1 MKLRRLELIEF
12 KRFRDGCVLDDIAP
26 GLNIVVGANEA
37 GKSTIATALRAAFL
51 ERFKTTRVADFAPE
65 GLAQARPTVI
75 VDFDVGDTAYHL
87 SKTFLHRPRCELRVG
102 DRRLEGEQ
110 AEDTLAGLLGF
121 DYPLKGQSKPTHAGV
136 PGLLWI
142 TQGSS
147 QSLAEPAQHAGTHL
161 RDALTRLSGELIATD
176 GDRLFQRVADARSQ
190 VLDARNGRPKG
201 RFREVA
207 DALEQAQQSCATLA
221 GQKATWEGDV
231 DRLAELRKAHAADAA
246 EAPWVAFEQRA
257 AQARAQLA
265 VLAREREAL
274 DAAQTRVEQA
284 RATVALLAEHV
295 ARDQADVQKM
305 HELVTQ
311 RAQAEALAAQAAA
324 REQAARAAVQQAEAA
339 ATAAAARLALAQRQ
353 QDQQERHERLTQ
365 ARQTLQVLTQKS
377 EAAQAQALTA
387 RHLGEQARRLAF
399 SREDVKRLQ
408 ALATRQ
414 MQWQARAQTA
424 ATRVDYTLLPGQVM
438 HVGDHA
444 LTGHGEH
451 LVLSAQEL
459 HIDGVGRLRIV
470 PGGEDLAHVAG
481 ELASVTQAFEA
492 MCARLDVAD
501 VEQAEARA
509 LASERAAQDAE
520 HAAKLLTL
528 LAPQGV
534 DSLVHAVTLA
544 ENDLSALL
552 AAGSQGDIE
561 QARSCDTDDQPGDQ
575 GQADRQG
582 CDPALPGV
590 GATDSVPPEHT
601 LAQARQHH
609 EQAAAE
615 LSAAREALHRAV
627 SGTQTAQAQVKWLS
641 DQHAAHAA
649 QTHEGRDEASR
660 QARLDRLQAE
670 RASVFDLD
678 AHTRQLRAALDAQ
691 HADLIEQDAQR
702 WERSARVARDTH
714 QTRGAAISQLQG
726 KLEQAGTQGVGEAW
740 AAAQADV
747 QRLQRR
753 YDEMDL
759 RARALTLL
767 HERLGAQRDA
777 ATHRLFAPLARRL
790 AHYLNLLFP
799 QATVTLSDDFT
810 PSILQRGATQ
820 DALARLSFGTQE
832 QLGVLTRLAY
842 ADVLQQAGRPTL
854 IVLDD
859 ALVHTDDARREHIKR
874 ALFDAATRHQ
884 ILMLTCH
891 GQAWRDMGVIL
902 RRI

>member
-12 KRFRDGCVLDDIAP
+12 KRFREGCVLEDIAP

-75 VDFDVGDTAYHL
+75 VDFDVGDTPYHL
-87 SKTFLHRPRCELRVG
+87 SKTFLHRPRCELRAG
-102 DRRLEGEQ
+102 ERRLDGEQ
-110 AEDTLAGLLGF
+110 AEDALAALLGF
-121 DYPLKGQSKPTHAGV
+121 DYSLKGQSKPTHAGV

-147 QSLAEPAQHAGTHL
+147 QSLAEPAQYAGHYL
-161 RDALTRLSGELIATD
+161 REALTRLSGELIATD
-176 GDRLFQRVADARSQ
+176 GDRLFERVAEARAQ

-207 DALEQAQQSCATLA
+207 DALEQAQQSCAALA
-221 GQKATWEGDV
+221 EQKAAWEGDV
-231 DRLAELRKAHAADAA
+231 DRLAELRAAHAVDAA
-246 EAPWVAFEQRA
+246 EAPWIAFEQRA
-257 AQARAQLA
+257 AQARARLT

-274 DAAQTRVEQA
+274 DAARARLEQA

-295 ARDQADVQKM
+295 ARDQADVKKM
-305 HELVTQ
+305 HELVAQ
-311 RAQAEALAAQAAA
+311 QAQAEALAAQAAA
-324 REQAARAAVQQAEAA
+324 REQAARTAVQHAEAA
-339 ATAAAARLALAQRQ
+339 AARASAQWDRAQRQ
-353 QDQQERHERLTQ
+353 QEQRERHDRIVQ
-365 ARQTLQVLTQKS
+365 ARQASQALIQKS
-377 EAAQAQALTA
+377 EAAQAQAASA
-387 RHLGEQARRLAF
+387 RELGEQARRLAF

-424 ATRVDYTLLPGQVM
+424 ATRVDYTLLPGQVIRL
-438 HVGDHA
+438 GDSA
-444 LTGHGEH
+444 LAGQGEH
-451 LVLSAQEL
+451 LVLSAQDL
-459 HIDGVGRLRIV
+459 HIDGVGQLRIV
-470 PGGEDLAHVAG
+470 PGGEDLAHVAQ
-481 ELASVTQAFEA
+481 ELASVTQAFQA
-492 MCARLDVAD
+492 LCARLDVTS

-520 HAAKLLTL
+520 HASKLLAL

-534 DSLVHAVTLA
+534 DSLVHAAALA
-544 ENDLSALL
+544 RNDLSALM
-552 AAGSQGDIE
+552 AVQQEQDEAGQEPSRASDDGE
-561 QARSCDTDDQPGDQ
+561 QAGR
-575 GQADRQG
+575 QASLAG
-582 CDPALPGV
+582 GPEVAADPVAAEP
-590 GATDSVPPEHT
+590 T
-601 LAQARQHH
+601 LAQARQSH

-627 SGTQTAQAQVKWLS
+627 SGVHTAQAQVQWLS
-641 DQHAAHAA
+641 DQHAAYCAESR
-649 QTHEGRDEASR
+649 EGRDEASR
-660 QARLDRLQAE
+660 QTRLTRLQAE
-670 RASVFDLD
+670 RAAVGDLD
-678 AHTRQLRAALDAQ
+678 AHTRQLQAALDAQ
-691 HADLIEQDAQR
+691 QLDLIEQDAQR

-714 QTRGAAISQLQG
+714 QTRGTAISQLQG

-810 PSILQRGATQ
+810 PSILQRGTTQ

-842 ADVLQQAGRPTL
+842 ADVLQEAGRPTL

-891 GQAWRDMGVIL
+891 GLAWRDMGVIL

>member
-12 KRFRDGCVLDDIAP
+12 KRFRDGCVLEDIEP

-51 ERFKTTRVADFAPE
+51 ERFKTKGVADFAPE

-75 VDFDVGDTAYHL
+75 VDFDIGCTAYHL
-87 SKTFLHRPRCELRVG
+87 SKTFLHRPRCELQAG
-102 DRRLEGEQ
+102 ERRLEGEQ
-110 AEDTLAGLLGF
+110 AEDALAALLGF
-121 DYPLKGQSKPTHAGV
+121 DYSLKGQSKPAQAGV

-147 QSLAEPAQHAGTHL
+147 QSVSEPAQHAGNHL

-176 GDRLFQRVADARSQ
+176 GDRLFERVAQARAQ

-207 DALEQAQQSCATLA
+207 DALEQAQQTCAALA
-221 GQKATWEGDV
+221 EQKAAWEGDV
-231 DRLAELRKAHAADAA
+231 DRLAELRAAHAADAS
-246 EAPWVAFEQRA
+246 EAPWIAFEQRA
-257 AQARAQLA
+257 SQARARLT

-274 DAAQTRVEQA
+274 DAAQARLEQA

-295 ARDQADVQKM
+295 ARDQADVDKM
-305 HELVTQ
+305 HELLAQ
-311 RAQAEALAAQAAA
+311 RGQAEALAA
-324 REQAARAAVQQAEAA
+324 RAATHEQVARTTVQRAEAA
-339 ATAAAARLALAQRQ
+339 AALAAAQWDRAQRQ
-353 QDQQERHERLTQ
+353 QEQQERHDRLMQ
-365 ARQTLQVLTQKS
+365 ARQALEALTQKA
-377 EAAQAQALTA
+377 EAAQAQAVTA
-387 RHLGEQARRLAF
+387 RELGEQARKLAF

-414 MQWQARAQTA
+414 MQGQARAQTA
-424 ATRVDYTLLPGQVM
+424 ATRVDYTLLPGQVI
-438 HVGDHA
+438 HLGDSA
-444 LTGHGEH
+444 LAGQGEH

-459 HIDGVGRLRIV
+459 HIEGVGRLRIV
-470 PGGEDLAHVAG
+470 PGGEDLAHAAA
-481 ELASVTQAFEA
+481 ELASVTQAFQA
-492 MCARLDVAD
+492 LCARLDVAG

-509 LASERAAQDAE
+509 LASERAVQDAE
-520 HAAKLLTL
+520 HATKLLTL

-544 ENDLSALL
+544 RNDLSALV
-552 AAGSQGDIE
+552 AAQREQDDAAQERSSDSGD
-561 QARSCDTDDQPGDQ
+561 R
-575 GQADRQG
+575 GQAARPASPAALPDG
-582 CDPALPGV
+582 VTADPA
-590 GATDSVPPEHT
+590 PPELT

-609 EQAAAE
+609 EQSAAE

-627 SGTQTAQAQVKWLS
+627 SGVHTAQAQVKWLS
-641 DQHAAHAA
+641 DQYAAYGADA
-649 QTHEGRDEASR
+649 REGRDEASR
-660 QARLDRLQAE
+660 QARLARLQAE
-670 RASVFDLD
+670 RAAVVELE
-678 AHTRQLRAALDAQ
+678 AHTRQLHAALEAQ
-691 HADLIEQDAQR
+691 HPDLIEQDAQR

-753 YDEMDL
+753 YDEMNL

-799 QATVTLSDDFT
+799 QATVTLGDDFT

-842 ADVLQQAGRPTL
+842 ADVLQEAGRPTL